1 MWRGSKPGSEMGPP
15 AKLKSTKRLTP
26 LRESRRVSPMSE
38 YTSKQRVVLKQDPHR
53 IYYITAVLELG
64 VSGGPVYEMVSED
77 SDEISRI
84 QWGSDIREVVRDPEV
99 GDVYV
104 NRSMYNTTYYFVQD
118 VSGDEVTYFST
129 ASEASER
136 SLTGTFL
143 VDLER
148 VG

>member
-38 YTSKQRVVLKQDPHR
+38 YTSKQRVVLKQDPYR
-53 IYYITAVLELG
+53 IYYITAVLELDGGG
-64 VSGGPVYEMVSED
+64 VVYEMVSED
-77 SDEISRI
+77 DDKIGRI
-84 QWGSDIREVVRDPEV
+84 QWGSDIKEVVRNPEV

-104 NRSMYNTTYYFVQD
+104 NRSMYNTTYYFVQG

>member
-1 MWRGSKPGSEMGPP
+1 
-15 AKLKSTKRLTP
+15 
-26 LRESRRVSPMSE
+26 MSE

-53 IYYITAVLELG
+53 IYYITAVIDLADDT
-64 VSGGPVYEMVSED
+64 GGPVYEMVSED

-84 QWGSDIREVVRDPEV
+84 QWGSDIKEVVRDPEV